1 MTAHH
6 IVGPDY
12 FGLNY
17 FGLNYFGRGMLVPDF
32 AGFDRT
38 VLAAVAVR
46 FVFPKPADD
55 CQSAAHK
62 DYRLTARFAS
72 DLLAEQENQ
81 NQKPAPREQAAACN
95 YRLHRLVEQLW
106 QAPEAQTILQRN
118 SKDSH

>member
-38 VLAAVAVR
+38 ALAAVAVR

-55 CQSAAHK
+55 CQIAAHK
-62 DYRLTARFAS
+62 GCRLMARFAAGP
-72 DLLAEQENQ
+72 LVEQTCQ
-81 NQKPAPREQAAACN
+81 NPKPAPREQAAAYSYN
-95 YRLHRLVEQLW
+95 SRRLEGLSLIH
-106 QAPEAQTILQRN
+106 I
-118 SKDSH
+118 